1 MSAQCHPAASAGDK
15 GGTPGWHRGPA
26 LPPTPTMHR
35 LLLGHGLAAGR
46 IAGLSAG
53 RCPGCSRGGWDVPGE
68 GHSRTG
74 EGRAASR
81 SPGLSWAAV
90 LAGFS
95 EALAHLKEAFN
106 YCQCPSPAANCSFL
120 SPKMGQE
127 QVRALGHFQA
137 QICDPKRRTEIPG
150 VQHAQCSWFLTHS

>member
-53 RCPGCSRGGWDVPGE
+53 RCPACSRGGWDVPGE

-74 EGRAASR
+74 EGCAASR

-95 EALAHLKEAFN
+95 EAPAHFKKRLLITVSA
-106 YCQCPSPAANCSFL
+106 QVLQQTALSCPQRWARSRSGLWAIFRHRFVIQREGQKSQEYNMHSAAGF
-120 SPKMGQE
+120 
-127 QVRALGHFQA
+127 
-137 QICDPKRRTEIPG
+137 
-150 VQHAQCSWFLTHS
+150 